1 MVQNKDM
8 ALSKKHLDK
17 KFLTFRGGNN
27 LENDF
32 LMRQIKLTGEGIGVL
47 LKKNVSRETMGEIQK
62 QDGSFVS
69 RMDLILEYI
78 ANDKIAEAFSLVNS
92 LKYMLSAYD
101 FQNVASWFIKL
112 LRNYQQGFPQK
123 LTVDKIDYYSERLA
137 DLL

>member
-1 MVQNKDM
+1 M
-8 ALSKKHLDK
+8 
-17 KFLTFRGGNN
+17 
-27 LENDF
+27 ENDF

-101 FQNVASWFIKL
+101 FQNVSSWFIKL

-123 LTVDKIDYYSERLA
+123 LTIDKIDYYNERLT